1 MTRADSI
8 ARAAATIDDGSFA
21 AALARRVAMPTASRL
36 AAHAADLSAYVDEEL
51 TPLFQRLGFRTR
63 VYRHEAA
70 PGPLLLAERIEDA
83 AFTTILQYG
92 HGDVVAGLDAK
103 WSEGLAP
110 FRLTERN
117 GRWYG
122 RGTAD
127 NKGQH
132 SVNLAALEAVLSVRG
147 RLGFNCKYLIEM
159 GEESGSPGLDA
170 VCAAHA
176 DAMAADVFI
185 GSDGPRLALDRPTIF
200 LGARGG
206 ISFEAS
212 IEARKDFQH
221 SGNWG
226 GILANPGIEL
236 CHAIAALVD
245 RQGRILVPAL
255 TPGAIPA
262 NVREALRSCRI
273 TPEPGDPPID
283 SWWGEPGLSAE
294 EKVFAWSSFEV
305 MEFECGNLAQPL
317 YAIPPRAR
325 ARLQLRFPVGVD
337 PDAVVPAV
345 RRALA
350 DAGFD
355 RVQVKD
361 PTDLVFKA
369 SRLDPDSP
377 WVRLVADSI
386 ARTTGAPPAIL
397 PNLGGS
403 LPNNIFCDGLGL
415 PTIWIPHSYPGCL
428 QHAPDEHLPISVA
441 REGLALMAGLYWDL
455 GEPSGSAPPG

>member
-1 MTRADSI
+1 VTRAAAI
-8 ARAAATIDDGSFA
+8 ARAVATIDDGSFA
-21 AALARRVAMPTASRL
+21 AALARRIAMPTVSRA
-36 AAHAADLSAYVDEEL
+36 AAHRADLWAYAEDEL
-51 TPLFQRLGFRTR
+51 RPDFSRLGFATR
-63 VYRHEAA
+63 ILEHESA
-70 PGPLLLAERIEDA
+70 PGPFLLAERIEDP

-92 HGDVVAGLDAK
+92 HGDVVVGLDDKWDAGL
-103 WSEGLAP
+103 SP
-110 FRLTERN
+110 FRMTERD

-122 RGTAD
+122 RGAAD

-132 SVNLAALEAVLSVRG
+132 SVNLAAIEALLAVRG
-147 RLGFNCKYLIEM
+147 SLGFNCKYLIEM

-170 VCAAHA
+170 VCAAHS
-176 DAMAADVFI
+176 DALAANVFI

-206 ISFEAS
+206 ISFEVA

-236 CHAIAALVD
+236 CHAIASLVD
-245 RQGRILVPAL
+245 RRGRIEVRSL
-255 TPGAIPA
+255 TPGAIPDS
-262 NVREALRSCRI
+262 VRRALTDCRI
-273 TPEPGDPPID
+273 APEADDPPID
-283 SWWGEPGLSAE
+283 AWWGEPGLTTE

-345 RRALA
+345 RKALA
-350 DAGFD
+350 DAGHD
-355 RVQVKD
+355 RVVVRD
-361 PTDLVFKA
+361 PTDLVFRA
-369 SRLDPDSP
+369 SRLDPDHA
-377 WVRLVADSI
+377 WVRAVAASI
-386 ARTTGAPPAIL
+386 EATTGAAPAIL

-403 LPNNIFCDGLGL
+403 LPNNIFSDGLGQ

-428 QHAPDEHLPISVA
+428 QHGPNEHLPISVA
-441 REGLALMAGLYWDL
+441 REGLAMMAGLYWDL
-455 GEPSGSAPPG
+455 GEQPAFDG